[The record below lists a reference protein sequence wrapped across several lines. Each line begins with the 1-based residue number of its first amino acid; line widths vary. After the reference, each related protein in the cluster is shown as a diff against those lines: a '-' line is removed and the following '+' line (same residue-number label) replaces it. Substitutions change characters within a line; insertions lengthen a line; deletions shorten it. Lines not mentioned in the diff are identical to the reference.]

1 MEPQDNK
8 QLALRK
14 AISAHEEA
22 EAALRDLVKDHTD
35 ARYSDMLE
43 RIRRN
48 VSDLNAEAASGDPA
62 DLV

>member
-8 QLALRK
+8 LIALRK

-22 EAALRDLVKDHTD
+22 EAALADLVKDRSNP
-35 ARYSDMLE
+35 RYAEMLE

-48 VSDLNAEAASGDPA
+48 VSDLRAEAVDGDPA
-62 DLV
+62 ERT

>member
-14 AISAHEEA
+14 AISAHQEA
-22 EAALRDLVKDHTD
+22 EAALTDLVKDRTD
-35 ARYSDMLE
+35 ARYLDMLE

-48 VSDLNAEAASGDPA
+48 VSELQAESESGDPA

>member
-22 EAALRDLVKDHTD
+22 EAALRDLVKDHSD

>member
-14 AISAHEEA
+14 AISVHEEA
-22 EAALRDLVKDHTD
+22 EAALRDLIKDHTD

-48 VSDLNAEAASGDPA
+48 VIDLNAEAASGDPA
-62 DLV
+62 DRV

>member
-22 EAALRDLVKDHTD
+22 EATLRDLVQDHTD

-48 VSDLNAEAASGDPA
+48 VSDLNAEAASADPA

>member
-22 EAALRDLVKDHTD
+22 EASLADLVQD
-35 ARYSDMLE
+35 AADTTYSKLVARVRE
-43 RIRRN
+43 NLRELR
-48 VSDLNAEAASGDPA
+48 AEAGSGDPT
-62 DLV
+62 DVV

>member
-8 QLALRK
+8 QLSLRK

>member
-22 EAALRDLVKDHTD
+22 EATLRDLVKDHKD

>member
-22 EAALRDLVKDHTD
+22 EATLRDLVQDHTD

>member
-35 ARYSDMLE
+35 ARYADMLE

-48 VSDLNAEAASGDPA
+48 VSDLNAEAATGDPA

>member
-22 EAALRDLVKDHTD
+22 EAALADLVKGRSEP
-35 ARYSDMLE
+35 RYADMLE

-48 VSDLNAEAASGDPA
+48 VSDLRAEAVDSDPA
-62 DLV
+62 ERT